1 MRHRFGYAITPKWV
15 FDRECAML
23 QKLSE
28 TVSVPSR
35 AFISLTQFITFA
47 SILLAAV
54 SESRPA
60 DQANTTLLIG
70 WMIFL
75 LGTIYLIGHYAG
87 MMIFM
92 FLLLHFK
99 AKESLRL
106 SVIVTLI
113 VTAIIFVLFEQIF
126 NIELYRGLIFRSI

>member
-1 MRHRFGYAITPKWV
+1 
-15 FDRECAML
+15 
-23 QKLSE
+23 
-28 TVSVPSR
+28 
-35 AFISLTQFITFA
+35 
-47 SILLAAV
+47 
-54 SESRPA
+54 
-60 DQANTTLLIG
+60 
-70 WMIFL
+70 MIFL